1 MTLIIGWTRNV
12 LAPQTKLNVVVYS
25 FSGKLKGMTVSLTV
39 SASIKKVRNLILIV
53 VLFGTSECT
62 QVSQRPTIS
71 LCRKRRERMEMWVS
85 AWKEG
90 PSTSSAFAHPRHA
103 RLLARFLDLLAW
115 KMVRKHPAPQT
126 SLQCERLWFWIFVQG
141 HKLTVKIM
149 LAVRQ

>member
-1 MTLIIGWTRNV
+1 M

-62 QVSQRPTIS
+62 QVSQRPTIR

-85 AWKEG
+85 A
-90 PSTSSAFAHPRHA
+90 
-103 RLLARFLDLLAW
+103 
-115 KMVRKHPAPQT
+115 
-126 SLQCERLWFWIFVQG
+126 
-141 HKLTVKIM
+141 
-149 LAVRQ
+149 